1 MLKVNIQIFN
11 GSITNG
17 SFAIAIHLRL
27 SSTFVYSILR
37 KILLEKGLIAWLP
50 FFFLEFES
58 SIMYFIVFNRLIQN
72 LCAIADLIVN
82 KIHNNQIDI
91 YISKSV

>member
-1 MLKVNIQIFN
+1 MGHKWVIRSCNSSSFVVNFCLA
-11 GSITNG
+11 
-17 SFAIAIHLRL
+17 FW
-27 SSTFVYSILR
+27 
-37 KILLEKGLIAWLP
+37 EKYFWKKDWLHGCH

-91 YISKSV
+91 YSKSV

>member
-1 MLKVNIQIFN
+1 MA
-11 GSITNG
+11 
-17 SFAIAIHLRL
+17 AI
-27 SSTFVYSILR
+27 
-37 KILLEKGLIAWLP
+37 
-50 FFFLEFES
+50 FFLEFES

-91 YISKSV
+91 YSKSVEFHCQSVKISWFNS

>member
-1 MLKVNIQIFN
+1 MLKVNIQILMGHKWVIRN
-11 GSITNG
+11 CNSS
-17 SFAIAIHLRL
+17 SFVVNFCLAFWEI
-27 SSTFVYSILR
+27 
-37 KILLEKGLIAWLP
+37 ILLEKGLIAWLP
-50 FFFLEFES
+50 FFSLEFES

-91 YISKSV
+91 YSKSV

>member
-1 MLKVNIQIFN
+1 MGHWQLQFIFVCRQLL
-11 GSITNG
+11 
-17 SFAIAIHLRL
+17 F
-27 SSTFVYSILR
+27 SILR
-37 KILLEKGLIAWLP
+37 NNTFGKRIDCMAAI
-50 FFFLEFES
+50 FFLYIEFES

-91 YISKSV
+91 YSKSV

>member
-1 MLKVNIQIFN
+1 MGHSQLQFIFVCRQLL
-11 GSITNG
+11 
-17 SFAIAIHLRL
+17 FIA
-27 SSTFVYSILR
+27 FW
-37 KILLEKGLIAWLP
+37 EKYFWKKDWLHGCH